1 MELSTIQPTSKVVR
15 LDTGARAG
23 KRHNGKVPAEVDD
36 PFWPEVSS
44 RYALEN
50 PTPMNPDNRAGRV
63 VGEIALLF
71 GAIGALIFVIWT
83 FLPGGISP

>member
-1 MELSTIQPTSKVVR
+1 MKLSTSHSTSKVIQ
-15 LDTGARAG
+15 LDTDARAW
-23 KRHNGKVPAEVDD
+23 KRHSGQMPTDADGS
-36 PFWPEVSS
+36 FWPDVSS

-63 VGEIALLF
+63 LAEIALLF
-71 GAIGALIFVIWT
+71 GAIGALIGLIWV